1 MQSASCDRRNR
12 RLRGNRSVSVLLRSS
27 ASRPGPPH
35 RGPGRLRSRRADCI
49 AALAHRP
56 PERATRPPA
65 RPPRTPPPRGASA
78 GSWLSSALYPRLGKI
93 CTLSI
98 TAGLKPRR
106 PDKLAGRLEAPR
118 GMDNAQIHQGRRI
131 RTFTI
136 AAGLKPR
143 GQWLAARLEAPRRD
157 GKRTNRWDTRRL
169 VGRTATD
176 VVASHP
182 AAVARRGTTGV

>member
-1 MQSASCDRRNR
+1 VTRRRQAGRVALSLRDRRTAATD
-12 RLRGNRSVSVLLRSS
+12 VV
-27 ASRPGPPH
+27 ASRP
-35 RGPGRLRSRRADCI
+35 PGRLRSRRADCI

-131 RTFTI
+131 RTFPI

-143 GQWLAARLEAPRRD
+143 GQGLAACLEAPRRD
-157 GKRTNRWDTRRL
+157 GKRTNRWDTCRL

-182 AAVARRGTTGV
+182 AAVARHGTTGV